1 MSVLMIWDVSL
12 IKNMFSLESVGKL
25 RIGIKVR
32 IKLSIHPVKCFLLF
46 IRMSIP
52 LYNKTFYRPK
62 LYKCRNIF

>member
-32 IKLSIHPVKCFLLF
+32 IKSTF
-46 IRMSIP
+46 I
-52 LYNKTFYRPK
+52 L
-62 LYKCRNIF
+62 